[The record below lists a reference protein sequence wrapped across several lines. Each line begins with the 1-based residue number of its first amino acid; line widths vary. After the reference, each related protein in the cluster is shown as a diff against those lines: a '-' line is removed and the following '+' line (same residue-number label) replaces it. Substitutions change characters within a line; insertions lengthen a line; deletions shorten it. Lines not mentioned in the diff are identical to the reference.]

1 MRWLKKTAARFLPGL
16 LLAAVLYAGCTLH
29 SELKNFGSFEQYR
42 DINGFQYA
50 EQAVRKTGLGSA
62 AHDAANTSLYY
73 STYFR
78 DGESLTV
85 FAVDTSVRD
94 RLMQLIQ
101 STENWRSAVITP
113 QDYQQIARR
122 FRQPA
127 SMLIPSE
134 EVVFDAV
141 FYQDIMTSKPD
152 RLEGRCWENLPASLG
167 MEKIPYTTDF
177 RFAFFDQETGLFI
190 CYDETM

>member
-16 LLAAVLYAGCTLH
+16 LLAAVLCGGYTLH
-29 SELKNFGSFEQYR
+29 SELKNFGSIEQYR
-42 DINGFQYA
+42 EINGFQYA
-50 EQAVRKTGLGSA
+50 EQALRKTGLGSA
-62 AHDAANTSLYY
+62 ARDAANTSLYY

-85 FAVDTSVRD
+85 FAVDASVRD
-94 RLMQLIQ
+94 RLMQMIQ
-101 STENWRSAVITP
+101 STENWRSAVITL

-134 EVVFDAV
+134 GVVFDAV

-152 RLEGRCWENLPASLG
+152 RLEGRYWENLPASLG
-167 MEKIPYTTDF
+167 MEQIPYTTDF

>member
-16 LLAAVLYAGCTLH
+16 LLAAVLYGGFTLH

-50 EQAVRKTGLGSA
+50 EQALRKTGLGSA

-85 FAVDTSVRD
+85 FAVDASVRD
-94 RLMQLIQ
+94 RLMQMIQ

-152 RLEGRCWENLPASLG
+152 RLEGRYWENLPASLG
-167 MEKIPYTTDF
+167 MEQIPYTTDF